1 MCVNVPENVIV
12 GMTDFVCVVVVVIII
27 LSFSFCV
34 ECEFVCVSGEKEDRD
49 DGFWKKK

>member
-1 MCVNVPENVIV
+1 MCVCVNVPENVIV

-34 ECEFVCVSGEKEDRD
+34 RVCEFVWKIVM
-49 DGFWKKK
+49 DGFLKKK